1 MKINEIIKKFGGQT
15 NLANLL
21 GIRQSAIAY
30 WVKKGSI
37 PNKWHEKIIEIAQ
50 QQGLPLTL
58 LNVDVRE
65 SSTAEYIDS
74 YGNGFNLSNFGEGDL
89 SNIALAPSQFI
100 FYTSTQGQVKV
111 KVFLDDETI
120 WTTQQGMAE
129 IFDTTKQTISYH
141 LNNIFKELELVKTA
155 TVKEILTVQTEGNRS
170 IERQL
175 EYYNL
180 DVIISIGY
188 RVKSQ
193 KGVRFRQW
201 ATSVLKNYIQN
212 GYVINGE
219 KITND
224 RFVSLENDVNILKS
238 QMNKINSKIKE
249 NSLEFNQNIF
259 FDGQIYDSYS
269 FVNDLIKLA
278 KSEIVLIDNYID
290 DTVFTL
296 FSKYPNI
303 NFTIYTSTISKQL
316 KLDFEKYSKQY
327 KNISLK
333 TFKSSHDRF
342 LIIDKKEIYHLGA
355 SLKDL
360 GKKWFLK
367 ESA

>member
-1 MKINEIIKKFGGQT
+1 MQ
-15 NLANLL
+15 
-21 GIRQSAIAY
+21 
-30 WVKKGSI
+30 
-37 PNKWHEKIIEIAQ
+37 
-50 QQGLPLTL
+50 
-58 LNVDVRE
+58 
-65 SSTAEYIDS
+65 
-74 YGNGFNLSNFGEGDL
+74 DL
-89 SNIALAPSQFI
+89 SNLVVYSD
-100 FYTSTQGQVKV
+100 G
-111 KVFLDDETI
+111 
-120 WTTQQGMAE
+120 
-129 IFDTTKQTISYH
+129 
-141 LNNIFKELELVKTA
+141 ELELKVSVEKDSVWLNRNQLAELFGRDVKTIGKHINNVFNENELTRVSTVANFA
-155 TVKEILTVQTEGNRS
+155 TVQIEGGREITRDV
-170 IERQL
+170 

-212 GYVINGE
+212 GYAINNH
-219 KITND
+219 KITEQ
-224 RFVSLENDVNILKS
+224 RLFALENDMQFIK
-238 QMNKINSKIKE
+238 SKIKN

-259 FDGQIYDSYS
+259 FDGQIYDAYS
-269 FVNDLIKLA
+269 FVNDLLKLA
-278 KSEIVLIDNYID
+278 KEEVILIDNYID

-360 GKKWFLK
+360 GKKWFAFSKMSLNSLNLDDILNK
-367 ESA
+367 LEV

>member
-1 MKINEIIKKFGGQT
+1 MQ
-15 NLANLL
+15 
-21 GIRQSAIAY
+21 
-30 WVKKGSI
+30 
-37 PNKWHEKIIEIAQ
+37 
-50 QQGLPLTL
+50 
-58 LNVDVRE
+58 
-65 SSTAEYIDS
+65 
-74 YGNGFNLSNFGEGDL
+74 DL
-89 SNIALAPSQFI
+89 SNLVV
-100 FYTSTQGQVKV
+100 YNDGELELKV
-111 KVFLDDETI
+111 SVDSETI
-120 WTTQQGMAE
+120 WLTQKQIAE
-129 IFDTTKQTISYH
+129 VFGGTKQNISLH
-141 LNNIFKELELVKTA
+141 INNIYKEKELDKIS
-155 TVKEILTVQTEGNRS
+155 TVKYYLTVQKEGNREVTRN
-170 IERQL
+170 IEH
-175 EYYNL
+175 YNL
-180 DVIISIGY
+180 DMILSLGY
-188 RVKSQ
+188 RINSIKAT
-193 KGVRFRQW
+193 KFRQW

-212 GYVINGE
+212 GYAINNH
-219 KITND
+219 KITEQ
-224 RFVSLENDVNILKS
+224 RLFALENDMQFIK
-238 QMNKINSKIKE
+238 SKIKN

-278 KSEIVLIDNYID
+278 KSEIILIDNYID

-360 GKKWFLK
+360 GKKWFAFSKMSLDFLNLDDILHK
-367 ESA
+367 LEV